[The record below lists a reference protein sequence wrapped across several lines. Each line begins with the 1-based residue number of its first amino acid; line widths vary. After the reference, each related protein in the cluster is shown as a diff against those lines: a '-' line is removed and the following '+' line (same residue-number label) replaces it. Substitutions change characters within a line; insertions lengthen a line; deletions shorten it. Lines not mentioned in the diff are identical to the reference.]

1 MKKQMIANYIFGALM
16 GVASYVVDIHTLMIT
31 ISTLIDVV
39 LNYYL
44 VEKFDFGKFEKN
56 GFWHFFLAL
65 FIVWT
70 ILYNIRFYSVI
81 PLFR

>member
-16 GVASYVVDIHTLMIT
+16 GVLSYVVDIHTLMLT
-31 ISTLIDVV
+31 ISTLFDIA

-44 VEKFDFGKFEKN
+44 VGEFNFAKFEKN
-56 GFWHFFLAL
+56 GFWHFFIAL
-65 FIVWT
+65 FVVWT
-70 ILYNIRFYSVI
+70 VLYNIRFYSVI